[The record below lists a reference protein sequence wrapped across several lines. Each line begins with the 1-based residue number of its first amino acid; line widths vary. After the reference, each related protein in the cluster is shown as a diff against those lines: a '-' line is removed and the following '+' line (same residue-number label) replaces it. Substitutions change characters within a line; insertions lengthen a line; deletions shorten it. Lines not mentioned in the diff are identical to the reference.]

1 MRRETSD
8 ARAVIDGLCAAISP
22 ASRAQATG
30 AAQRLPR
37 RAREPRDLLERLAIW
52 LAAARHSPRPS
63 TSNKRVVV
71 VAADHG
77 VGDPGVSLGAAS
89 PTIAALEQLAAGD
102 AALCTAA
109 RRVGA
114 QLVLVDAGAWGD
126 TSHISGLVDMRLGAG
141 TADLAL
147 GPAMPEGVALGALAH
162 GVALA
167 FSLAEDGLDVV
178 CLGALGIG
186 GEVASTAL
194 IAALTGTPPEALGGP
209 DAATAAAALA
219 RSQVDPTD
227 PHRLLANVGGYEI
240 AVLTG
245 VVLAAAAISV
255 PVVLDDH
262 ASGAAALV
270 ARALAPA
277 AADYLLA
284 SHIGSHPAHRAAIG
298 ALGLELEPL
307 LSVGVSR
314 GEGTGAA
321 LALPALDAA
330 AALLRTP

>member
-1 MRRETSD
+1 MSGEASD
-8 ARAVIDGLCAAISP
+8 PRAVIHGLCAAISP

-30 AAQRLPR
+30 AARRLAPR
-37 RAREPRDLLERLAIW
+37 AGESHDLLERLAIW

-63 TSNKRVVV
+63 TEHKRVVV

-77 VGDPGVSLGAAS
+77 VGDPGVDLGALS

-102 AALCTAA
+102 AALCAAA

-114 QLVLVDAGAWGD
+114 KLVLIDAGAWSD
-126 TSHISGLVDMRLGAG
+126 TSHISGLVDLRLGSG
-141 TADLAL
+141 TADITA
-147 GPAMPEGVALGALAH
+147 GPAMPEAEAARALAH
-162 GVALA
+162 GVAIV
-167 FSLAEDGLDVV
+167 FSLAEEGLDIA
-178 CLGALGIG
+178 CLGALGVG
-186 GEVASTAL
+186 AEVASTAL
-194 IAALTGTPPEALGGP
+194 IAALTGQPPESIGGP
-209 DAATAAAALA
+209 DAAAAAAALA
-219 RSQVDPTD
+219 RDRVDPKA
-227 PHRLLANVGGYEI
+227 PLALLANFAGYEI

-277 AADYLLA
+277 AADYVLA
-284 SHIGSHPAHRAAIG
+284 SHIGSHPAHRAAIE

-314 GEGTGAA
+314 GEGTGAT

-330 AALLRTP
+330 AGLLAST